1 MMRLETARRLLVVLA
16 TVAAAGCADST
27 APVRNATGV
36 FVLRSFDGQPLP
48 ALTQDYPTLR
58 FFLVADTIVF
68 YGNGEY
74 TESSVI
80 RVESTQPPS
89 VNDQGGRSE
98 GTFAIRGDSI
108 DFHLRCPPGALCIMP
123 PLAWRSADG
132 FTTAYRSTTGLAEV
146 KHYQQVGFPPD

>member
-1 MMRLETARRLLVVLA
+1 MKRLKTACRLLAVLA
-16 TVAAAGCADST
+16 SAAAAGCADST
-27 APVRNATGV
+27 APRNATGV

-68 YGNGEY
+68 YANGEY
-74 TESSVI
+74 TERSVV

-89 VNDQGGRSE
+89 VSDQGGATD

-108 DFHLRCPPGALCIMP
+108 DFRFRCPPGALCIMP

-132 FTTAYRSTTGLAEV
+132 FTTAYRSTTGLIEV
-146 KHYQQVGFPPD
+146 KHYEQVGFAPD